1 VVKRMKD
8 CPQVVLVVNLVLGRP
23 LALPFLS
30 SVVSRRSQN
39 LGSDTWSVANKENAL
54 QMSLS
59 GMMAPL
65 CFQDSVPI
73 PIPIIAPPP
82 PRLPLIRPERP
93 MACVG

>member
-39 LGSDTWSVANKENAL
+39 LGSDTWSVANKEK
-54 QMSLS
+54 
-59 GMMAPL
+59 
-65 CFQDSVPI
+65 
-73 PIPIIAPPP
+73 
-82 PRLPLIRPERP
+82 R
-93 MACVG
+93 